1 MSGVLYSQIIYKS
14 VNLKECFM
22 SSEVDWTKGLRIT
35 GEKMDQDLIEKAERV
50 RQFMKEETNNR
61 KSGKSNTGKM
71 ALVLANR
78 YLDDLESERDEKRE
92 ELAKYLQKV
101 DRIMEELN

>member
-1 MSGVLYSQIIYKS
+1 MSK
-14 VNLKECFM
+14 NKP
-22 SSEVDWTKGLRIT
+22 DWSKGLRIT
-35 GEKMDQDLIEKAERV
+35 GEKMDQELIEKAERV

-71 ALVLANR
+71 ALLLANR
-78 YLDDLESERDEKRE
+78 FLDDLESEREEKKE

-101 DRIMEELN
+101 DQIMEELN

>member
-1 MSGVLYSQIIYKS
+1 MSK
-14 VNLKECFM
+14 NKP
-22 SSEVDWTKGLRIT
+22 DWSKGLRIT

-71 ALVLANR
+71 ALILANR
-78 YLDDLESERDEKRE
+78 YLENLESEEEEKKE

-101 DRIMEELN
+101 DQIMEALE

>member
-1 MSGVLYSQIIYKS
+1 MSQNKP
-14 VNLKECFM
+14 
-22 SSEVDWTKGLRIT
+22 DWSKGLRIT

-78 YLDDLESERDEKRE
+78 YLDDLESEEEEKKE

-101 DRIMEELN
+101 DHIMEELD

>member
-1 MSGVLYSQIIYKS
+1 MSK
-14 VNLKECFM
+14 NKP
-22 SSEVDWTKGLRIT
+22 DWSKGLRST

-78 YLDDLESERDEKRE
+78 YLDDLESEEEEKKE

-101 DRIMEELN
+101 DHIMEELD

>member
-1 MSGVLYSQIIYKS
+1 MGSNKP
-14 VNLKECFM
+14 
-22 SSEVDWTKGLRIT
+22 DWSKGLRIT

-92 ELAKYLQKV
+92 ELAKYLQRV
-101 DRIMEELN
+101 DNIIEELD

>member
-1 MSGVLYSQIIYKS
+1 MSK
-14 VNLKECFM
+14 NKP
-22 SSEVDWTKGLRIT
+22 DWSKGLRIT

-71 ALVLANR
+71 ALVLASR

-101 DRIMEELN
+101 DRIMEELD

>member
-1 MSGVLYSQIIYKS
+1 
-14 VNLKECFM
+14 M
-22 SSEVDWTKGLRIT
+22 SSNKPDWSKGLRIT

-101 DRIMEELN
+101 DRIMEELD